1 MNLDD
6 IKLCSVKYQMKVFTI
21 DAGGTTLD
29 VPISQ
34 IASIK
39 IEKNFETTNYPFFYI
54 VYINPFFFFFLL
66 CHFVTSFLFIFFAI

>member
-34 IASIK
+34 IAIM
-39 IEKNFETTNYPFFYI
+39 
-54 VYINPFFFFFLL
+54 
-66 CHFVTSFLFIFFAI
+66 